1 MLDNSKDL
9 MRVIFST
16 SKVANRIFV
25 LTVKL
30 VILMLIIFFDGGV
43 DAPVFNDQPEPETN
57 RLTYMDD

>member
-1 MLDNSKDL
+1 

-16 SKVANRIFV
+16 SKVTNRIFV

-30 VILMLIIFFDGGV
+30 VILMLIIFFDEGV
-43 DAPVFNDQPEPETN
+43 DAPVFNDPPEPEKN